1 MCKGLEV
8 HLSGVFGKPGASL
21 LSSLLSTGNRFGV
34 AWQVEQ
40 LGLYLNVMVDMEAF
54 APSPGIT
61 ATSLK
66 QTTMLNDLKSLHW
79 RTHLHA
85 VRAVPDDAAGVLV

>member
-1 MCKGLEV
+1 MCKSLDV
-8 HLSGVFGKPGASL
+8 YLNGVFGKPGASL

-54 APSPGIT
+54 GPRAR
-61 ATSLK
+61 ALK
-66 QTTMLNDLKSLHW
+66 GSQRW
-79 RTHLHA
+79 EG
-85 VRAVPDDAAGVLV
+85 GVQQKLTQHCNAFIHYFF

>member
-34 AWQVEQ
+34 AWHVEQ

-54 APSPGIT
+54 EPRARALKGSQRWEGVQKGRGICIHV
-61 ATSLK
+61 A
-66 QTTMLNDLKSLHW
+66 DSLHY
-79 RTHLHA
+79 
-85 VRAVPDDAAGVLV
+85 AAETNTTL